1 MSETSPVVQLSKTF
15 GALSL
20 MSIGGANAT
29 VPEIHRQIVGGLHLM
44 SDETFAKLVAIGQTS
59 PGPNVLVVSMIGWS
73 LAGLGGLAAA
83 TLAFIGPSGVL
94 ALATGRLM
102 TRFEAIGII
111 GRLRRALAPVAV
123 GFMLA
128 SGLVMTQASYIGL
141 PSLLI
146 VAAVA
151 ALVLLTRVSPFWG
164 IFAGA
169 FVGVAGYLV
178 SPGSP

>member
-1 MSETSPVVQLSKTF
+1 MSATSPVVQLLKTF

-20 MSIGGANAT
+20 MSIGGANAA
-29 VPEIHRQIVGGLHLM
+29 VPEIHRQIVTQLHLL
-44 SDETFAKLVAIGQTS
+44 SDATFAKLIAIGQTS

-73 LAGLGGLAAA
+73 LAGLAGLAAA
-83 TLAFIGPSGVL
+83 TLAFIGPSGAL

-102 TRFEAIGII
+102 ARYEAVGIV
-111 GRLRRALAPVAV
+111 GRLRKALAPVAV

-128 SGLVMTQASYIGL
+128 SGVVMTQASYAGL
-141 PSLLI
+141 LSLAI

-169 FVGVAGYLV
+169 LVGIGAYLV
-178 SPGSP
+178 SS